1 MASREDAP
9 APRAPDP
16 IFAAIEAHRAA
27 CTAAIGLDDGRDK
40 EGFEAAHDAR
50 IEALEAVEATRPTTI
65 AGLFALARH
74 MDDYLNEDAGGQN
87 TVEPTSN
94 GHAFV
99 ALLNACLDLADAGTI
114 GASDAATKPDPI
126 LAAIATSESAEAAM
140 TAFAAS
146 VAGRRMA
153 DAERTQE
160 DAIERDQ
167 RDTRAAVWAIV
178 PSTAEGRAALARYVA
193 SQAELTFGPDWQ
205 AKARQEFSGDA
216 FLALLAAVEA
226 ETGDGA

>member
-1 MASREDAP
+1 
-9 APRAPDP
+9 
-16 IFAAIEAHRAA
+16 
-27 CTAAIGLDDGRDK
+27 
-40 EGFEAAHDAR
+40 
-50 IEALEAVEATRPTTI
+50 
-65 AGLFALARH
+65 

-140 TAFAAS
+140 TAFASS
-146 VAGRRMA
+146 VAVVGWRMPSGPKRTPSSGTTRHPCGGVGHRAEHRRGPGRSRPL
-153 DAERTQE
+153 R
-160 DAIERDQ
+160 
-167 RDTRAAVWAIV
+167 
-178 PSTAEGRAALARYVA
+178 GL
-193 SQAELTFGPDWQ
+193 QAELTFGPDWQ